1 MLKRI
6 LFTHLAFRIFA
17 NDSKFFLL
25 MRFLKISLNNIEQK
39 TLRLHVWYSVIEGFI
54 AGILALNEFVF
65 IKSLK
70 GNNYQLGLLFQFSVI
85 LYVFLIF
92 LNEILKRIKDKKK
105 LLRYTAVIT
114 RLPLV
119 LLFFF
124 PKSVQLINSQP
135 FYHFVFLGIFFI
147 YYMAMPI
154 IYPNIN
160 LFLKNSYRDEHFG
173 RLYGYATSLNKIVM
187 LIVTFLYGI
196 LLDIDNFAFTY
207 ILPLVAVG
215 GIISVYLLSLI
226 DFNTQNIII
235 EKKEAFSKS
244 VKKSFNTM
252 ISILKKNK
260 PYLHFEIGF
269 MFYGFAFMIS
279 ITVITIYFD
288 KALHLNYSSV
298 AFYKNVYNIISIAL
312 IPYFGKLI
320 DKIDPRKFAVITWTS
335 IMLFIFSLSLTEFF
349 PQNVEIYGVRLYYMM
364 IPYLIFHSI
373 FAATM
378 ALLWSIGSAY
388 FCEKNQAGDYQS
400 VHLSLTGLR
409 AVFAPTSGV
418 IIYELFGFF
427 TTFML
432 AIAALLIAIILMFW
446 SYNKDKVVKYQ

>member
-1 MLKRI
+1 
-6 LFTHLAFRIFA
+6 
-17 NDSKFFLL
+17 
-25 MRFLKISLNNIEQK
+25 MRFLSISLTPTEKK
-39 TLRLHVWYSVIEGFI
+39 TLNLHVWYSVIEGFI

-92 LNEILKRIKDKKK
+92 LNEILKRINDKKK
-105 LLRYTAVIT
+105 LLRYTAIIT

-124 PKSVQLINSQP
+124 PHSAQQIANQP
-135 FYHFVFLGIFFI
+135 FYHFIFLGIFFV

-160 LFLKNSYRDEHFG
+160 LFLKNSYRNEHFG
-173 RLYGYATSLNKIVM
+173 RLYGFATSINKFVM
-187 LIVTFLYGI
+187 LIVTFLYGF
-196 LLDIDNFAFTY
+196 LLDIDNYAFTY
-207 ILPLVAVG
+207 IFPLVAIG

-226 DFNTQNIII
+226 DYDVYNDVI
-235 EKKEAFSKS
+235 EAKEAFMTS
-244 VKKSFNTM
+244 VKKSLYNM
-252 ISILKKNK
+252 IGILKRNK
-260 PYLHFEIGF
+260 TYLHFEIGF

-288 KALHLNYSSV
+288 KALNLNYSSV
-298 AFYKNVYNIISIAL
+298 AFYKNIYNIISIAL
-312 IPYFGKLI
+312 LPYFGKLI
-320 DKIDPRKFAVITWTS
+320 DKIDPRKFAVITFAS
-335 IMLFIFSLSLTEFF
+335 ILLFILSLSLTDFF
-349 PQNVEIYGVRLYYMM
+349 PQHFYIFKIKIYYTM
-364 IPYLIFHSI
+364 IPYLIFHSL

-388 FCEKNQAGDYQS
+388 FCEKQQAGDYQS

-427 TTFML
+427 VTFML

-446 SYNKDKVVKYQ
+446 SYRNDKVIKY

>member
-1 MLKRI
+1 ML
-6 LFTHLAFRIFA
+6 
-17 NDSKFFLL
+17 
-25 MRFLKISLNNIEQK
+25 FLKIRLNKSEKK
-39 TLRLHVWYSVIEGFI
+39 TLNLHVWYSVIEGFI
-54 AGILALNEFVF
+54 AGVLAMNEFVF

-70 GNNYQLGLLFQFSVI
+70 GNNFQLGLLFQFSVI

-105 LLRYTAVIT
+105 LLRITAILT
-114 RLPLV
+114 RLPLLA
-119 LLFFF
+119 LLFF
-124 PKSVQLINSQP
+124 PKNIEGIINQP
-135 FYHFVFLGIFFI
+135 FYHIIFLAVFFI
-147 YYMAMPI
+147 YYMAMPV

-160 LFLKNSYRDEHFG
+160 LFLKNSYRTEHFG
-173 RLYGYATSLNKIVM
+173 QLYSYATSINKIVM
-187 LIVTFLYGI
+187 LVVTFLYGI
-196 LLDIDNFAFTY
+196 LLDYNNFAFTY
-207 ILPLVAVG
+207 VFPFVALG
-215 GIISVYLLSLI
+215 GMISVYLLSMI
-226 DFNTQNIII
+226 DYDI
-235 EKKEAFSKS
+235 EEKILDIKEKFWES
-244 VKKSFNTM
+244 VKNSFKSM
-252 ISILKKNK
+252 LDILKTNK

-288 KALHLNYSSV
+288 KALNLNYSSV
-298 AFYKNVYNIISIAL
+298 AFYKNIYNIISIAL

-320 DKIDPRKFAVITWTS
+320 DKIDPRKFAIITWIS
-335 IMLFIFSLSLTEFF
+335 MLLFIFSLSLTDFF
-349 PQNVEIYGVRLYYMM
+349 PAYISFLGIKLFYTM

-388 FCEKNQAGDYQS
+388 FCNKEQAGDYQS

-427 TTFML
+427 VTFML
-432 AIAALLIAIILMFW
+432 AIFALLIAILLMIW
-446 SYNKDKVVKYQ
+446 SYKRDKFIKYL

>member
-1 MLKRI
+1 
-6 LFTHLAFRIFA
+6 
-17 NDSKFFLL
+17 
-25 MRFLKISLNNIEQK
+25 MRFLKITLNKIEQK
-39 TLRLHVWYSVIEGFI
+39 TLNLHVWYSVIEGFI

-92 LNEILKRIKDKKK
+92 LNEVLKRIKDKKK
-105 LLRYTAVIT
+105 LLRFTAIIT

-119 LLFFF
+119 LLLFF
-124 PKSVQLINSQP
+124 PKSAQEIISQP
-135 FYHFVFLGIFFI
+135 FYHFIFLGIFFV

-160 LFLKNSYRDEHFG
+160 LFLKNSYRNEHFG
-173 RLYGYATSLNKIVM
+173 RLYGYATSVNKIVM
-187 LIVTFLYGI
+187 LVVTFLYGI
-196 LLDIDNFAFTY
+196 LLDYDGFAFTY
-207 ILPLVAVG
+207 VFPFVAIG

-226 DFNTQNIII
+226 DYDVENAVV
-235 EKKEAFSKS
+235 EVKEAFLVSIKR
-244 VKKSFNTM
+244 SFNNM
-252 ISILKKNK
+252 IGILKKNK
-260 PYLHFEIGF
+260 AYLHFEIGF

-298 AFYKNVYNIISIAL
+298 AFYKNIYNIISIAL
-312 IPYFGKLI
+312 LPFFGKLI
-320 DKIDPRKFAVITWTS
+320 DKIDPRKFAIITWIS
-335 IMLFIFSLSLTEFF
+335 IMLFILSLALTDFF
-349 PQNVEIYGVRLYYMM
+349 PQHFYIYKIKIYYTM

-388 FCEKNQAGDYQS
+388 FCEKKQAGDYQS

-427 TTFML
+427 VTFML

-446 SYNKDKVVKYQ
+446 SYHKDKVVKY